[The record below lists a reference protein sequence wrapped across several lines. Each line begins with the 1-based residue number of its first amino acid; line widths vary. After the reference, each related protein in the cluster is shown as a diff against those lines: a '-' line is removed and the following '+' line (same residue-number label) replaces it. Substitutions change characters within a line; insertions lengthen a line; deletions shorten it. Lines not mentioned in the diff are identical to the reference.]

1 MATPAISAYIPCC
14 NNAATI
20 GDAVDSVLAQ
30 TIRPAEVIVVDD
42 GSTDGSVEALRGRN
56 VRVVRHMRNLG
67 RGAARA
73 LGMSEATHELVLSC
87 DAAVVLEDRF
97 VEKALPWF
105 NDPSVAA
112 VVGKITQRPPRTTA
126 ERWRGRHL
134 FKLGAIHDVRR
145 RASLSTGG
153 TLVRASAARAVG
165 GYDPQLRQ
173 AEDADLGTRLA
184 AAGFDVVYD
193 PRMECIAIGANTLG
207 QVLERY
213 RRWYA
218 GADET
223 TSWRGYW
230 KDIGYSVKGMA
241 AADLRAGDSL
251 SAIVS
256 LACPHYR
263 FWRARLT
270 RRSW

>member
-1 MATPAISAYIPCC
+1 MATPAISASLPCC

-30 TIRPAEVIVVDD
+30 TVSPAEVIVVDD
-42 GSTDGSVEALRGRN
+42 GSTDGSIEALEGKN
-56 VRVVRHMRNLG
+56 VRVVRQMRNLG

-73 LGMSEATHELVLSC
+73 RGMSEAKHELVLSC
-87 DAAVVLEDRF
+87 DAAVVLERTF

-105 NDPSVAA
+105 DDASVAA
-112 VVGKITQRPPRTTA
+112 VVGKITQRSARTTA

-134 FKLGAIHDVRR
+134 FKLGTLHDVCR

-153 TLVRASAARAVG
+153 TLVRASAVRDVG
-165 GYDPQLRQ
+165 GYDLQRRQ
-173 AEDADLGTRLA
+173 AEDADLGARLT
-184 AAGFDVVYD
+184 AAGLDVVYD
-193 PRMECIAIGANTLG
+193 PRIEIIAIGANTLG

-218 GADET
+218 GVDET

-230 KDIGYSVKGMA
+230 HDIGYSVKGMA

-263 FWRARLT
+263 FWSARLT